1 MINIMRPMMDNM
13 VYGDTYHFPYPVL
26 NFSHAMINNNLP
38 LIMDTIGNE
47 LIASARNTPARGALW
62 RLIKAELNQTD
73 TNNVC
78 GGELLNRLFYLF
90 MLNFA
95 SNDGEQM
102 LIRRST
108 TAAKAAVTMLLNE
121 IITNNRMFQQALSQV
136 SPQTIQ
142 NASDGYQLD
151 MTNLPQL
158 VNNFNR
164 FLQSQQNTSVPN
176 HQRNYGTHMQA
187 EQTSQYAQY
196 YTNSGTPVVQPPQT
210 QPPTY
215 KVEVAEYVPEQ
226 PSIPLSSPISSME
239 TTGADTVISSIDW
252 IPQRDKQAPSLPS
265 LESDYILYRDGLSCT
280 EVRVDRKQHEGGYGY
295 EVVNTSLLDKV
306 AESTKK
312 LSTISKET
320 ITKALTE
327 KVDLPKV
334 LCVNEMDYDGSLSSA
349 IEDMFTLLKASDE
362 KVYTRIVNINRHVN
376 PSDPLTQFFQEFTEV
391 SSLDELNAL
400 FSDNGSNKDAS
411 VRYWVK
417 YLTKEIT
424 KQFNLLFAIN
434 TGVNEVE
441 SSDVVKNFNS
451 DIAFI
456 KENYS
461 NNVAGLT
468 RDTQLQAFK
477 VFKHVIEH
485 SMSEVNLTI
494 GNDKLTSSTINLAMG
509 LTVTEATSEDLNI
522 AYADILSTFY
532 IVTGEQITL
541 DAIIQSAYKHHTHLY
556 GGKLPVEL
564 LVTSDR
570 LVYVFGKT
578 CLTEHAP
585 LVIKPIELTSLPFI
599 I

>member
-1 MINIMRPMMDNM
+1 MLNIMRPVVDNM
-13 VYGDTYHFPYPVL
+13 VYGDTYHFPYPIL
-26 NFSHAMINNNLP
+26 NFNHAMVSNNLP

-62 RLIKAELNQTD
+62 QLIKSELNQVD
-73 TNNVC
+73 HNNVC

-90 MLNFA
+90 MINFA
-95 SNDGEQM
+95 GNDREQM
-102 LIRRST
+102 LIRRSA
-108 TAAKAAVTMLLNE
+108 TAAKTAITMLLNE
-121 IITNNRMFQQALSQV
+121 IITNNRVFQQALSQV

-142 NASDGYQLD
+142 NAVDGYQLD
-151 MTNLPQL
+151 MANLPQL
-158 VNNFNR
+158 TNNFNR

-176 HQRNYGTHMQA
+176 HRRNYEAHMQTQ
-187 EQTSQYAQY
+187 QTNQYAQY
-196 YTNSGTPVVQPPQT
+196 YTNAGTPVVHVP

-215 KVEVAEYVPEQ
+215 KVEVAGYVPEQ
-226 PSIPLSSPISSME
+226 PSDQTPVSNSSME
-239 TTGADTVISSIDW
+239 STCVDTVISPVDW

-265 LESDYILYRDGLSCT
+265 LESDYILYRDGLTCT

-306 AESTKK
+306 VESTKK

-320 ITKALTE
+320 VTKALTE

-334 LCVNEMDYDGSLSSA
+334 LCVEEMDYDGSLSSA
-349 IEDMFTLLKASDE
+349 IEDMFTLLKASGE

-376 PSDPLTQFFQEFTEV
+376 PSDPLMKFFQEFTEAD
-391 SSLDELNAL
+391 SLDELNAL
-400 FSDNGSNKDAS
+400 FSDNERNKDAS

-441 SSDVVKNFNS
+441 SSNVVKNFNS
-451 DIAFI
+451 DITFI
-456 KENYS
+456 KENYN
-461 NNVAGLT
+461 NNVAGLA
-468 RDTQLQAFK
+468 RDTQLQALK
-477 VFKHVIEH
+477 VFKHVIEY

-494 GNDKLTSSTINLAMG
+494 GDDKLTSSTMNLAMG

-532 IVTGEQITL
+532 IVTGDQITL
-541 DAIIQSAYKHHTHLY
+541 DSIIQSAYKHHTHLY

-570 LVYVFGKT
+570 LVYMFGKT

-585 LVIKPIELTSLPFI
+585 LVIKPIELTALPFVV
-599 I
+599 